1 MLFSELLASYFCA
14 HDFAAERTT
23 ACTSDFGRLL
33 IIPGIFLTL
42 GTPADRCKYDYEA
55 QSEYELSYHVG
66 DLVTVTSKE
75 EDPWWEG
82 IINNKKGM
90 IYKDFVEIVKP

>member
-1 MLFSELLASYFCA
+1 LYVFPSFWHPYFCA
-14 HDFAAERTT
+14 HDFAA
-23 ACTSDFGRLL
+23 AHAPLISCGYCSFPGR
-33 IIPGIFLTL
+33 FLTL

-90 IYKDFVEIVKP
+90 VYKDFVEIVKP